1 MAAHFIT
8 GITMTTLRS
17 HRNWKITTQRIL
29 AEKQLM
35 VSLETSS
42 DFPIY
47 VTDTVHFVGFYLK
60 FLPNFSQQNWRVIFE
75 GFQSNFNFAWLN
87 STSRSLGWENASNK
101 WKMFTNSLRSY
112 NFKSGSISGKIRHC
126 VTYIFEIRK

>member
-1 MAAHFIT
+1 
-8 GITMTTLRS
+8 
-17 HRNWKITTQRIL
+17 
-29 AEKQLM
+29 M

-87 STSRSLGWENASNK
+87 STS
-101 WKMFTNSLRSY
+101 
-112 NFKSGSISGKIRHC
+112 HC
-126 VTYIFEIRK
+126 LMVQKVTSFGDSSRETYIFG

>member
-1 MAAHFIT
+1 
-8 GITMTTLRS
+8 
-17 HRNWKITTQRIL
+17 
-29 AEKQLM
+29 M

-87 STSRSLGWENASNK
+87 STSRSLGWENAWNIRE
-101 WKMFTNSLRSY
+101 MFTSSLRSH
-112 NFKSGSISGKIRHC
+112 NFKSGNSYGKIGYC
-126 VTYIFEIRK
+126 VTYIFEVKNQYVI